1 MAAAT
6 SEKPTTVNGHVRE
19 DSEPG
24 GAGLLRQ
31 AFRGHPAGVAIIT
44 VDAGARPAGFTA
56 TSIASVSADPPMVS
70 FSIASTSSSW
80 PHVRDAGTAVINFLH
95 ADQEELAR
103 TFATS
108 GIDRFAASTN
118 WTRLPTGE
126 PLLDGVAGWLRV
138 RLEEPIAA
146 GQARLLLGTVVE
158 GRVESG
164 DSPLI
169 YHDGRFLHL
178 PMRNPATTPEEWLR
192 NAAPFSFW
200 GAAE

>member
-1 MAAAT
+1 MAAT
-6 SEKPTTVNGHVRE
+6 TGEKPTTVDGHVERG
-19 DSEPG
+19 SALSN
-24 GAGLLRQ
+24 AGLLRQ
-31 AFRGHPAGVAIIT
+31 AFRGHPAGVVVIT

-56 TSIASVSADPPMVS
+56 TSIASVSAEPPMVS
-70 FSIASTSSSW
+70 FSVASTSSSW
-80 PHVRDAGTAVINFLH
+80 PHIRDAGTAVINLLR

-108 GIDRFAASTN
+108 GIDRFAAPTS

-138 RLEEPIAA
+138 RLAELITA
-146 GQARLLLGTVVE
+146 GLARLLLGTVEE
-158 GRVESG
+158 GGVESG
-164 DSPLI
+164 DSPLV

-178 PMRNPATTPEEWLR
+178 PLRNPATAPEEWLR
-192 NAAPFSFW
+192 HAAPFSFW